1 MAGITDR
8 RHAAARVSP
17 GQGKLVGETGRAQI
31 EQARRELAL
40 QLDHARQLERMTG
53 AVAKERVAGPIPGV
67 FSWGASG
74 FTTSRCSQSKRRV
87 D

>member
-53 AVAKERVAGPIPGV
+53 AVAKERVAGSIPGG
-67 FSWGASG
+67 FSWASG
-74 FTTSRCSQSKRRV
+74 STTSRCSQSKRRV